1 MRITGAPGASAAM
14 PSAAWISRPSAGAAR
29 QPPSSLELEAAARAG
44 VEGHERQHADVRVC
58 GHERAAAAF
67 SGDW

>member
-1 MRITGAPGASAAM
+1 M

-29 QPPSSLELEAAARAG
+29 QPPAVKLELEAAARAG
-44 VEGHERQHADVRVC
+44 VEGHERQHADVRMC
-58 GHERAAAAF
+58 GTSVPLDPAF